1 VKDYYKAYE
10 TAPVFAMCT
19 NHDEFFYVEDY
30 FQDLN
35 PNTHMFTGEEEDE
48 DEKFTRE
55 QQLTTSILNAVNW
68 SKRQYD
74 KVMANDVMPAFK
86 KFDKDGSGEIDREE
100 LGELSAELGH
110 TLTVEQINDALIDLD
125 INGDGVIDLEEFKRW
140 FFSGMKP
147 FDGTKRSMLKFG
159 AQFDNLME
167 LLDKIKEVD

>member
-1 VKDYYKAYE
+1 
-10 TAPVFAMCT
+10 
-19 NHDEFFYVEDY
+19 
-30 FQDLN
+30 
-35 PNTHMFTGEEEDE
+35 
-48 DEKFTRE
+48 
-55 QQLTTSILNAVNW
+55 
-68 SKRQYD
+68 
-74 KVMANDVMPAFK
+74 MPAFK

-110 TLTVEQINDALIDLD
+110 TLTAEQINDALIDLD

>member
-1 VKDYYKAYE
+1 
-10 TAPVFAMCT
+10 
-19 NHDEFFYVEDY
+19 
-30 FQDLN
+30 
-35 PNTHMFTGEEEDE
+35 MFTGEEEDE

-110 TLTVEQINDALIDLD
+110 TLTAEQINDALIDLD